1 MIFVTGGTGLVGSHI
16 LLKLAQ
22 QSKQIK
28 ALKRKSSSLDVCKSI
43 FRYYNEENLFSQII
57 WVDGDVNDIISLED
71 GMKKCKLLVHC
82 AGIVSFLNSDIEL
95 LQKVNIEGTANV
107 MNVALNLGIRKA
119 GFISSIATLG
129 RNSSAGKVVD
139 EDCHFKVSK
148 LESNYALSKH
158 LSEQEVWRAS
168 AEGLDVVIINPSVIL
183 GPGDW
188 KKGSSQIFERIY
200 KGLKFYSTGSTGYVD
215 VSDVADSMITLLFSD
230 VKNER
235 FIVNGANLKYQD
247 CFNRIAIALSKK
259 KATIRVTPFLKEIVW
274 RAEVLK
280 SFITRRPP
288 LITRETANN
297 AMTESSFSTAKIKS
311 VIGFQFTEIDA
322 TIKKYANWFISD
334 QS

>member
-22 QSKQIK
+22 KSKQFK
-28 ALKRKSSSLDVCKSI
+28 ALKRESSSLDVCKSI
-43 FRYYNEENLFSQII
+43 FRYYNEENLFEKIN
-57 WVDGDVNDIISLED
+57 WVDGDVNNILSLEE
-71 GMKKCKLLVHC
+71 GMKGCDLLLHC

-95 LQKVNIEGTANV
+95 LKKVNIEGTANV
-107 MNVALNLGIRKA
+107 MNIALNLGIRKV
-119 GFISSIATLG
+119 GFVSSIAALG
-129 RNSSAGKVVD
+129 RNSSNGMVD

-148 LESNYALSKH
+148 LDSNYALSKY

-188 KKGSSQIFERIY
+188 KKGSSQIFEKIY

-215 VSDVADSMITLLFSD
+215 VSDVADSIIQLLFSD
-230 VKNER
+230 IKNER
-235 FIVNGANLKYQD
+235 FIINGANLKYQD
-247 CFNRIAIALSKK
+247 CFNRIALALGKK

-274 RAEVLK
+274 RVEALK
-280 SFITRRPP
+280 SFITRKSP

-297 AMTESSFSTAKIKS
+297 AMTESSFSASKIKS
-311 VIGFQFTEIDA
+311 ALSFQFTEIDV

-334 QS
+334 QF

>member
-22 QSKQIK
+22 KSKQFK
-28 ALKRKSSSLDVCKSI
+28 ALKRESSSLDVCKSI
-43 FRYYNEENLFSQII
+43 FRYYNEENLFEKIN
-57 WVDGDVNDIISLED
+57 WVDGDVNNILSLEE
-71 GMKKCKLLVHC
+71 GMKGCDLLLHC

-95 LQKVNIEGTANV
+95 LKKVNIEGTANV
-107 MNVALNLGIRKA
+107 MNIALNLGIRKV
-119 GFISSIATLG
+119 GFVSSIAALG
-129 RNSSAGKVVD
+129 RNSSNGMVD
-139 EDCHFKVSK
+139 EDCQFKVTK
-148 LESNYALSKH
+148 LDSNYALSKY

-188 KKGSSQIFERIY
+188 KKGSSQIFEKIY

-215 VSDVADSMITLLFSD
+215 VSDVADSIIQLLFSD
-230 VKNER
+230 IKNER
-235 FIVNGANLKYQD
+235 FIINGANLKYQD
-247 CFNRIAIALSKK
+247 CFNRIALALGKK

-274 RAEVLK
+274 RVEALK
-280 SFITRRPP
+280 SFITRKSP

-297 AMTESSFSTAKIKS
+297 AMTESSFSASKIKS
-311 VIGFQFTEIDA
+311 ALSFQFTEIDV

-334 QS
+334 QF

>member
-22 QSKQIK
+22 KSKQFK
-28 ALKRKSSSLDVCKSI
+28 ALKRESSSLDVCKSI
-43 FRYYNEENLFSQII
+43 FRYYNEENLFEKIN
-57 WVDGDVNDIISLED
+57 WVDGDVNDILSLEE
-71 GMKKCKLLVHC
+71 GMKGCNLLLHC

-95 LQKVNIEGTANV
+95 LKKVNIEGTANV
-107 MNVALNLGIRKA
+107 MNIALNLGIRKV
-119 GFISSIATLG
+119 GFVSSIAALG
-129 RNSSAGKVVD
+129 RNSSNGMVD
-139 EDCHFKVSK
+139 EDCHFKISK
-148 LESNYALSKH
+148 LDSNYALSKY

-188 KKGSSQIFERIY
+188 KKGSSQIFEKIY

-215 VSDVADSMITLLFSD
+215 VSDVADSIIQLLFSD
-230 VKNER
+230 IKNER
-235 FIVNGANLKYQD
+235 FIINGANLKYQD
-247 CFNRIAIALSKK
+247 CFNRIALALGKK

-274 RAEVLK
+274 RVEALK
-280 SFITRRPP
+280 SFITRKSP

-297 AMTESSFSTAKIKS
+297 AMTESSFSASKIKS
-311 VIGFQFTEIDA
+311 ALSFQFTEIDV

-334 QS
+334 QF